1 MSRIPLRALR
11 PSRTLTLR
19 VALGAAAALALA
31 ILVLRADGNPGIE
44 VQRLDPPPGVD
55 EIRVEVA
62 GAVARPGVVTVQ
74 PGDRVADA
82 IALAGGLA
90 PDADADADALNL
102 ALRLR
107 DEDRVVVPRIGE
119 GSPLLD
125 INTATAE
132 ELDELPG
139 IGPVYSAAI
148 VDARERF
155 GLFATTDGLV
165 ERDVIPEHVYDGS
178 RTLIT
183 AR

>member
-1 MSRIPLRALR
+1 MPRIPLRALR
-11 PSRTLTLR
+11 PSRATTLR
-19 VALGAAAALALA
+19 IALGAAAALALA
-31 ILVLRADGNPGIE
+31 ILVLRADENPGIE
-44 VQRLDPPPGVD
+44 VLRLEPPPGVD

-62 GAVARPGVVTVQ
+62 GAVAEPGVVTVR

-82 IALAGGLA
+82 IALAGGLD
-90 PDADADADALNL
+90 PDADPAALNL

-107 DEDRVVVPRIGE
+107 DEDRVAVPRLGE
-119 GSPLLD
+119 RSPLLD

-148 VDARERF
+148 VEARER
-155 GLFATTDGLV
+155 GGPFATTDALV
-165 ERDVIPEHVYDGS
+165 EREVIPEHVYA
-178 RTLIT
+178 RIRQLIT

>member
-11 PSRTLTLR
+11 PSRAITFR
-19 VALGAAAALALA
+19 VILGAAVALALA
-31 ILVLRADGNPGIE
+31 ILVLRATDDPGIE

-62 GAVARPGVVTVQ
+62 GAVPEPGVITVQ

-90 PDADADADALNL
+90 PDADASALNL

-119 GSPLLD
+119 AAALLD

-132 ELDELPG
+132 ELVALPG
-139 IGPVYSAAI
+139 IGPVYAAAI
-148 VDARERF
+148 VDARERGGPF
-155 GLFATTDGLV
+155 VTTDDLV
-165 ERDVIPEHVYDGS
+165 ERDVIPEHVYDGI

>member
-19 VALGAAAALALA
+19 VALGAAVALALA
-31 ILVLRADGNPGIE
+31 ILVLRADDDPGIE

-82 IALAGGLA
+82 IPLAGGLA
-90 PDADADADALNL
+90 LGADAGALNL

-119 GSPLLD
+119 GSLLLD

-132 ELDELPG
+132 ELEGLPG

-148 VDARERF
+148 VDARERG
-155 GLFATTDGLV
+155 GLFATTDDLV
-165 ERDVIPEHVYDGS
+165 ERDVIPEHVYDGI

>member
-11 PSRTLTLR
+11 PSRAITLR
-19 VALGAAAALALA
+19 IALGAAAALALA
-31 ILVLRADGNPGIE
+31 ILVLRADDNPGIE

-62 GAVARPGVVTVQ
+62 GAVAAPGVVTVQ

-82 IALAGGLA
+82 IALAGGLD
-90 PDADADADALNL
+90 PDADPAALNL

-107 DEDRVVVPRIGE
+107 DEDRIVVPRLGE
-119 GSPLLD
+119 QSPLLD

-148 VDARERF
+148 VDARER
-155 GLFATTDGLV
+155 GGPFATTDALI
-165 ERDVIPEHVYDGS
+165 ERDVIPEHVYE
-178 RTLIT
+178 RIRALIT